1 MNSEYILLTLFG
13 GIALSFLLVDP
24 PNSIHPISWLGKL
37 VSYFTPKLK
46 DKSSPRREKLKG
58 IIFTLILT
66 FGISLISYYFSI
78 ALYKLFGIF
87 AFLIYSLLVLKF
99 TMAILTLEKH
109 VCAVIYALEEEN
121 LIDARKNLSYIVGRK
136 TDTLDREHI
145 ISATIESIGE
155 SLVDGIGSVSFY
167 YSLFGP
173 PGAIAYRIINTLDS
187 MIGYTDKY
195 HYNIGWMAAKLDTIS
210 NYIPARLCALL
221 LVISSKIVGAD
232 WKNSIFIM
240 RKDHNNTPS
249 LNGGYPMSALAGALR
264 VRLEKIGYY
273 ELGIN
278 IEPLSIE
285 KCKNALTMVKLSVI
299 LFFVIVSIPLV
310 LLLSLMGW
318 WDILYGF

>member
-1 MNSEYILLTLFG
+1 MISEFILLTLAG

-24 PNSIHPISWLGKL
+24 PNRFHPVSWFGKL

-46 DKSSPRREKLKG
+46 HKSSPKEQKLKG
-58 IIFTLILT
+58 IIFALILT
-66 FGISLISYYFSI
+66 FGISVVSYYFSI
-78 ALYKLFGIF
+78 TLYKLFGMVALLIF
-87 AFLIYSLLVLKF
+87 SLLVLKF

-109 VCAVIYALEEEN
+109 ISAVIYALEEKN
-121 LIDARKNLSYIVGRK
+121 LIDARKNLSFIVGRK

-155 SLVDGIGSVSFY
+155 SLVDGIGSVLFY

-195 HYNIGWMAAKLDTIS
+195 HYDIGWMAAKLDTIS
-210 NYIPARLCALL
+210 NYVPARLCALL

-232 WKNSIFIM
+232 WKNSILIM

-264 VRLEKIGYY
+264 VRLEKVGYY

-278 IEPLSIE
+278 IEPLSIK
-285 KCKNALTMVKLSVI
+285 KCKNALNMVKLSVI
-299 LFFVIVSIPLV
+299 LFFVIVSIPMV
-310 LLLSLMGW
+310 LLLSFLGW
-318 WDILYGF
+318 WDILYGI